1 MVLHLRGGGQ
11 AASKPDDPAS
21 RARAPLPELLC
32 LRPRS
37 SIPRPVIE
45 AVQADLDELTAKKET
60 ADAELA
66 QVLVSVP
73 GERAV

>member
-1 MVLHLRGGGQ
+1 MRWCSTS